1 MSSPQEPQQPG
12 RPDAGQQPPLPPA
25 APQFGAPGQQPQWQ
39 PQPPAAPQEGAPEE
53 QQATPQYGA
62 PEDHGAPS
70 RNRASGQYAAPGP
83 FGLHGQPPAKS
94 RKGLWIILGI
104 VGGVLL
110 LVIVGVI
117 VLLNLVGGPTSQARG
132 LADDFT
138 KLVISGNT
146 DKAYDDFLDPKLKEQ
161 LSKTDFAAGVKSLE
175 MDESCKPAYDDL
187 KVSSENGI
195 NAADVAGLI
204 TCDGKE
210 VELAYRFAGTDELK
224 MINIKLKP
232 KA

>member
-1 MSSPQEPQQPG
+1 MSNPQEPQQPG
-12 RPDAGQQPPLPPA
+12 QPDSSQQGVPGQYQ
-25 APQFGAPGQQPQWQ
+25 APGQY
-39 PQPPAAPQEGAPEE
+39 AAP
-53 QQATPQYGA
+53 
-62 PEDHGAPS
+62 
-70 RNRASGQYAAPGP
+70 GQHAAPGP
-83 FGLHGQPPAKS
+83 FGLPGWPPVKN

-117 VLLNLVGGPTSQARG
+117 VLLNVVGGATNQARG

-138 KLVISGNT
+138 KLVISGDT
-146 DKAYDDFLDPKLKEQ
+146 DKAYDDFLDPKLQEQ
-161 LSKTDFAAGVKSLE
+161 LSKADFAAGVKSLE
-175 MDESCKPAYDDL
+175 MDASCKPSYDDL
-187 KVSSENGI
+187 KVSSENGT